1 MLDISPETRIKTQEI
16 LAHPWIQK
24 ANISTTT
31 TTIDP
36 IITTNTTTDRD
47 TGNGETGNDLHG
59 KSSVLHGHLLK
70 TSVLAGGIIVEEG
83 DGDKNMDNNTTNTT
97 TINTIK
103 TNSNSSNA
111 SDINLSR
118 ALDHLADH
126 IKELKTEKLVKTV
139 TKLMLAKHKSHSSK
153 LAALYLHHNIYNTTI
168 YTNNSNSTSSSG
180 SIPIRPP
187 SMSLKSS
194 ASLTMAP
201 IKEDDFNHS
210 TNIDDINAT
219 TTTGTTSSIK
229 AFPLSISTTSPLTTN
244 STPTTPTKQVI
255 TPTGDKYDELMQMI
269 NSESK
274 EIVTTAMFRYFG
286 ADSSGNLSIVNFI
299 RMIKRIGIIGMYPN
313 TTSSGSSTSSDSSST
328 ADNSATSTSSNSTTT
343 NSTNSNSNTST
354 SSNTTTS
361 SGCVELFGL
370 FAARFAD
377 RGNKGYVTPEDF
389 YTIQVGRDCAC
400 YYSIHYIHIIYKC

>member
-36 IITTNTTTDRD
+36 IIITNTTTDRD

-83 DGDKNMDNNTTNTT
+83 EGGKNLDHNTTNTTT

-103 TNSNSSNA
+103 TNSNSSNT

-286 ADSSGNLSIVNFI
+286 ADSSGNLSIANFI

-313 TTSSGSSTSSDSSST
+313 TTSSGSSSSDTSNT
-328 ADNSATSTSSNSTTT
+328 ADNNATSTSG
-343 NSTNSNSNTST
+343 NSTNSNTS
-354 SSNTTTS
+354 TS